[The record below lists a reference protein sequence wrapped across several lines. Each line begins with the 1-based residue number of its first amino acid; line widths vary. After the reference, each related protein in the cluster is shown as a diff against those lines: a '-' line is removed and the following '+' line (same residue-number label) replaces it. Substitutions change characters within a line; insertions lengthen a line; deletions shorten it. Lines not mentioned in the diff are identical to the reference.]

1 MASFTITESKKGV
14 LQAKIQVNGK
24 DAETGKRKTFVKRI
38 YNTDGLTEAKFRKL
52 AEKLSIAF
60 EEEIAAAYQQAT
72 TDVRSRILTFS
83 ELMIEWKA
91 HIQANLS
98 INYLGRAEQVEKLFT
113 AYLEEHHL
121 AHLPI
126 SEISVRDVELFLKS
140 FKTKKMRGKPM
151 AKLKQE
157 LPKTVNFRELARE
170 KILPRCTS
178 YNLKKRGTSI
188 EKETADRVCEKYG
201 LDFTE
206 FFEVV
211 QAEEPYAVETIRG
224 YRRILRALFNEAVR
238 YEWIQKNPVC
248 KTKVGAGSGNTTLR
262 PVSEKEVFSIREAQ
276 RFMALLNE
284 LPDEF
289 INRKMPLKFML
300 LTGVRIGEMCGLR
313 WSDIDLERKI
323 VHIQR
328 NRLYSSKVGIYE
340 KDPKTGSSIRDI
352 PLPDVLVEDLRQYME
367 WFREADALFDERMDM
382 YYLAVN
388 IYREPLSPQRPGVW
402 LKNYVTEWGL
412 KHVTCHGLRHT
423 YCSILL
429 SLGVPIQTVS
439 RYMGHSDPT
448 ITLKVYS
455 HFIPDTQET
464 ALLALSSITN

>member
-1 MASFTITESKKGV
+1 M
-14 LQAKIQVNGK
+14 Q
-24 DAETGKRKTFVKRI
+24 
-38 YNTDGLTEAKFRKL
+38 
-52 AEKLSIAF
+52 
-60 EEEIAAAYQQAT
+60 
-72 TDVRSRILTFS
+72 
-83 ELMIEWKA
+83 EWKD

-98 INYLGRAEQVEKLFT
+98 INYLARAEQVEKLFT
-113 AYLEEHHL
+113 AYLEEHQL

-126 SEISVRDVELFLKS
+126 SEIGVRDVELFLKS

-151 AKLKQE
+151 AKLKRE

-201 LDFTE
+201 LEFAE

-211 QAEEPYAVETIRG
+211 QTEEPYSVETIKG

-262 PVSEKEVFSIREAQ
+262 SVTEKEVFSIREAQ
-276 RFMALLNE
+276 RFMTLLND
-284 LPDEF
+284 LPDDY

-313 WSDIDLERKI
+313 WSDIDLERKV
-323 VHIQR
+323 VHVQR
-328 NRLYSSKVGIYE
+328 NRLYSPKVGTYE
-340 KDPKTGSSIRDI
+340 KGPKTESSIRDI
-352 PLPDVLVEDLRQYME
+352 PLPDVLVEDLRHYME
-367 WFREADALFDERMDM
+367 WFKEADALFDERVDM

-388 IYREPLSPQRPGVW
+388 IYREPLSPQRLGVW
-402 LKNYVTEWGL
+402 LKNYVSEWDL

>member
-38 YNTDGLTEAKFRKL
+38 YNTDGLTEAKFRKQ

-83 ELMIEWKA
+83 ELMAEWKA
-91 HIQANLS
+91 HIKANLS
-98 INYLGRAEQVEKLFT
+98 INYLERAEQVERLFT

-126 SEISVRDVELFLKS
+126 SEITVRDVQLFLNSFTTKS
-140 FKTKKMRGKPM
+140 MRGKPM

-188 EKETADRVCEKYG
+188 ADRVCEKYG
-201 LDFTE
+201 LDFSE
-206 FFEVV
+206 FFDVV
-211 QAEEPYAVETIRG
+211 QSEEPYSTETIKG
-224 YRRILRALFNEAVR
+224 YRRILRTLFNEAVR
-238 YEWIQKNPVC
+238 YEWIAKNPVC
-248 KTKVGAGSGNTTLR
+248 KTKIGAGSGNTTLR
-262 PVSEKEVFSIREAQ
+262 PISEKEVFSRREAQ
-276 RFMALLNE
+276 EFIAKLDAI
-284 LPDEF
+284 PDEF
-289 INRKMPLKFML
+289 IHRKIVLKFML

-313 WSDIDLERKI
+313 WSDIDLERKV

-328 NRLYSSKVGIYE
+328 NRLYSPKVGVYE
-340 KDPKTGSSIRDI
+340 KAPKTQTSIRDI
-352 PLPDVLVEDLRQYME
+352 PLPDALVADLHYYME
-367 WFREADALFDERMDM
+367 WFREADALFDERVDM
-382 YYLAVN
+382 YYLAVG
-388 IYREPLSPQRPGVW
+388 IDREPLSQQRPGVW
-402 LKNYVTEWGL
+402 LSNYEREWGL

-439 RYMGHSDPT
+439 KYMGHSDPT